1 MSQQIHNTKNIV
13 ENALKNS
20 KLLKQGIVKGNWEKI
35 VGKDLG
41 RKTYVSEI
49 RNGVLIINTENPV
62 MLHQLSFL
70 KENIKS
76 SVNDFLGI
84 DYIID
89 IQYKVRK
96 RNIEDIFENEG
107 EEEEFDPKKIKLDNA
122 YNKFIEEEVSVIE
135 NEEIKNRIKKLM
147 EISKKKEKY
156 LLQEGNKKCV
166 YCGIIFSGNGNIC
179 INCLNEERKEKIS
192 KIFEKIKENPFI
204 DYEMTKKFLLDIK
217 EEEFLSIREKVKERV
232 KILMYKEINDDNEEG
247 FKYYARIFYKL
258 ETGIRDNGEIERLV
272 NFQLLK
278 FD

>member
-70 KENIKS
+70 KESIKS

-135 NEEIKNRIKKLM
+135 NEEIKNRIRKLM

-156 LLQEGNKKCV
+156 LLQEGNKKRV
-166 YCGIIFSGNGNIC
+166 YCGIIISGNGNNC

-192 KIFEKIKENPFI
+192 KIF
-204 DYEMTKKFLLDIK
+204 
-217 EEEFLSIREKVKERV
+217 
-232 KILMYKEINDDNEEG
+232 
-247 FKYYARIFYKL
+247 
-258 ETGIRDNGEIERLV
+258 
-272 NFQLLK
+272 
-278 FD
+278 